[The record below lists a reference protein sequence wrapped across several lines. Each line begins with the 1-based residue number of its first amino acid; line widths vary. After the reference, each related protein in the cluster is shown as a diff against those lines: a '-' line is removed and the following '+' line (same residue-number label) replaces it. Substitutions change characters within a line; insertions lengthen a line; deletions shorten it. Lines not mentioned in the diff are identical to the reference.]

1 MITSACVALINAT
14 FLLAVA
20 AAGGVRAYTALYFF
34 VALLLAG
41 LRFTKQGANAAM
53 MLMLTS
59 LTTVSLASVAEAEG
73 LDFVASLWTEKGVEN
88 PNAVF
93 RNTLIGMCW
102 AAVCISSGRYVV
114 LLSCNLLSHCS
125 HDVHLTSTS
134 HPTDCCPPGGLPG
147 ALIRGS
153 SCQRSS
159 RISPHSSI

>member
-20 AAGGVRAYTALYFF
+20 AAGGVSAYTALYFF

-59 LTTVSLASVAEAEG
+59 LTTMSLASVAEAEG
-73 LDFVASLWTEKGVEN
+73 LDFVASLWTEKGVDN

-114 LLSCNLLSHCS
+114 LLSCNLLSHEHMMC
-125 HDVHLTSTS
+125 
-134 HPTDCCPPGGLPG
+134 
-147 ALIRGS
+147 I
-153 SCQRSS
+153 
-159 RISPHSSI
+159 